1 MHAIAPRSPSGP
13 SASHPASLPSRPGRR
28 GGGAVLRT
36 FAALLA
42 LGLSPISFAQNWPD
56 KPVRLVAPYP
66 PGGQTD
72 LVSRFLAERLSP
84 VLGQPVIVENKA
96 GAQGIVG
103 LEAVRNSPPDGYT
116 FVYANVSNISINP
129 HVHLKLPYDGLRD
142 FAPVTQIGLSVLA
155 MVVPAGLGP
164 KTLPEFIAY
173 TKANPGKVSFASFG
187 TGSTSHIYG
196 EMLKGSAGIE
206 MTHVPYKGAGPAT
219 QDVVAGHAQMAIQD
233 FAAVGPF
240 VRSGRLIALAVTGP
254 KRWPAFPD
262 LQTFAEQGQPLDIAG
277 WNGIMAPA
285 NTPKPIV
292 ERMSAE
298 INKIIQSTDGRERM
312 LQMGLL
318 STGTTPAEFA
328 EVIRRDTPRWGEV
341 IRKAGIKPE

>member
-1 MHAIAPRSPSGP
+1 MYAIAPRSPSGP
-13 SASHPASLPSRPGRR
+13 SFPLPRRPGRR
-28 GGGAVLRT
+28 GGGAAFILS
-36 FAALLA
+36 FALAALTFPPFV
-42 LGLSPISFAQNWPD
+42 SSQSWPD

-72 LVSRFLAERLSP
+72 LVGRFLADRLTAL
-84 VLGQPVIVENKA
+84 LGQTVVVENKT

-103 LEAVRNSPPDGYT
+103 LEAVKNSPPDGYT
-116 FVYANVSNISINP
+116 FVYVNVSNISINP
-129 HVHLKLPYDGLRD
+129 HVHAKLPYDGLRD
-142 FAPVTQIGLSVLA
+142 FAPVSQIGLSVLA
-155 MVVPAGLGP
+155 MVVPANLGP
-164 KTLPEFIAY
+164 KTLAEFIAY
-173 TKANPGKVSFASFG
+173 TKANAGKVSFASFG

-196 EMLKGSAGIE
+196 EMLKGSAGID

-285 NTPKPIV
+285 NTPKPIAA
-292 ERMSAE
+292 RMSAE
-298 INKIIQSTDGRERM
+298 INKVIQSPDGRERM

-318 STGTTPAEFA
+318 ATGTTPDEFA
-328 EVIRRDTPRWGEV
+328 EIIRRDTPRWGEV